1 MIVADTNLIVYFYIS
16 GEYTELATQVFAQD
30 PVWTAPYLWRS
41 EFRNTSLLYLR
52 KGLLTL
58 PQLLQINEA
67 AEMMMHDNEFHVPT
81 SEILQLASVTDC
93 SAYDCEFV
101 ALAQEFGVPLV
112 TADKKVL
119 SAFPNVAL
127 SLAQFVA

>member
-1 MIVADTNLIVYFYIS
+1 MIVVDTNLIVYFYMF
-16 GEYTELATQVFAQD
+16 GEYTELAAQVYAKE
-30 PVWTAPYLWRS
+30 PVWIAPYLWRS
-41 EFRNTSLLYLR
+41 EFRNTSLFYLR

-58 PQLLQINEA
+58 PQLLQISEA
-67 AEMMMHDNEFHVPT
+67 AEIMMHDNEFHVPT
-81 SEILQLASVTDC
+81 SEILQLASTSSC

-101 ALAQEFGVPLV
+101 ALAQECGVPLI

-127 SLAQFVA
+127 SPAQFIA

>member
-1 MIVADTNLIVYFYIS
+1 MIVADTNLIVYFYMS
-16 GEYTELATQVFAQD
+16 GEYSKLAAKVYEKDA
-30 PVWTAPYLWRS
+30 VWVAPYLWRS

-52 KGLLTL
+52 KSLLTL

-81 SEILQLASVTDC
+81 SEILQLASVSSC

-101 ALAQEFGVPLV
+101 ALAQELGVPLV

-119 SAFPNVAL
+119 SAFPNVAM
-127 SLAQFVA
+127 SPTQFLA

>member
-1 MIVADTNLIVYFYIS
+1 MIVADTNLIVCFYMS
-16 GEYTELATQVFAQD
+16 GEYTELAANVYAKD
-30 PVWTAPYLWRS
+30 PVWIAPYLWRS
-41 EFRNTSLLYLR
+41 EFRNSSLLYLR

-81 SEILQLASVTDC
+81 SEILQLASASSC

-119 SAFPNVAL
+119 SEFPTIAL
-127 SLAQFVA
+127 SPAKFAA